1 VLLHGEVCSGDR
13 LRSFGVLRTP
23 QDDSDFDFAE
33 IEGELELW
41 VSSGEARCCLFSHQ
55 YLRTLVGVKFV
66 GHNQTQVLCFVC

>member
-1 VLLHGEVCSGDR
+1 
-13 LRSFGVLRTP
+13 
-23 QDDSDFDFAE
+23 
-33 IEGELELW
+33 